1 MTRKETEL
9 LIEKYLDGMTTNAEE
24 NRLRCYFAEMPADY
38 IPEEWRVYKAL
49 FAWETGYMTAG
60 DAATELAAITTE
72 KPTASDGQTGQTDR
86 TAPEKGKAGRTAVMR
101 RIDVLLASAAASVA
115 ILIAVAI
122 GHVPQTDR
130 QCYAVIDGRVYTDCS
145 FVERQAEEALRL
157 VAGSEDDAFDALRM
171 MRPGGD
177 DMTDDEE

>member
-1 MTRKETEL
+1 MTRKETEI

-24 NRLRCYFAEMPADY
+24 DRLRRYFAEMPADEV
-38 IPEEWRVYKAL
+38 PEEWRVYKAL
-49 FAWETGYMTAG
+49 FAWETGHATAG

-145 FVERQAEEALRL
+145 FVEREAEEALRL